1 MLVQLPVRLL
11 AADHEPV
18 SAQIENLS
26 VSGAFVRTD
35 WSGPPGACLEVEVL
49 GNDPIG
55 LHMERIVAHITRMTS
70 NGMAI
75 EWCDLAPQPVRLL
88 LGPDRHRALRLV
100 CSEEYRRDRIP
111 VEAQPALA
119 GAMAADGA
127 TTRAAG

>member
-1 MLVQLPVRLL
+1 MTVRLSVRLL

-18 SAQIENLS
+18 SGQIENLS

-35 WSGPPGACLEVEVL
+35 WSGPPGASLEIEVL
-49 GNDPIG
+49 GDGPFG
-55 LHMERIVAHITRMTS
+55 LHMDRIAAHVTRTTS

-119 GAMAADGA
+119 GAMAAEGA